1 VEVIATIR
9 PRGLTDDEAENRR
22 ILFGPNQ
29 LQFSKKLTLFKIA
42 LGVFKEPVFQLLC
55 AAGLVY
61 FLLGDILDAA
71 VLSIFVLL
79 SAGISILQ
87 QQRADRVLDR
97 LRALAAPR
105 ALVVRTAVQ
114 RRIARSF
121 PPAVARR
128 REGFW
133 PPGAIHRY
141 RCRHRWPWSAVPSK
155 ISWRGSGTLVQSI

>member
-1 VEVIATIR
+1 MEVITTIR

-29 LQFSKKLTLFKIA
+29 LQFSKKSTLFKTA

-79 SAGISILQ
+79 SASISILQ
-87 QQRADRVLDR
+87 QRRADRVLDR

-105 ALVVRTAVQ
+105 ALVVRAAVE
-114 RRIARSF
+114 RRIA
-121 PPAVARR
+121 AAQVV
-128 REGFW
+128 
-133 PPGAIHRY
+133 PG
-141 RCRHRWPWSAVPSK
+141 
-155 ISWRGSGTLVQSI
+155 TT